1 MTLKELERVL
11 YFENYVVIEPGLTPL
26 KLHQLLS
33 EEEYLDAQ
41 DEYGEENFTAKIG
54 AEALQDILSVIAL
67 VQEREQIL
75 IDLWENTSEAKRKKM
90 VKRLTRVEAFI
101 DAGKSE
107 KGTGWEK

>member
-11 YFENYVVIEPGLTPL
+11 YFENYVVIEPGLTAL

-54 AEALQDILSVIAL
+54 AEALQDMLSVIDL
-67 VQEREQIL
+67 EQEREQIR
-75 IDLWENTSEAKRKKM
+75 IDLKETNSEAKRKKL
-90 VKRLTRVEAFI
+90 VKRLKLEIGRASCGERV
-101 DAGKSE
+101 GKY
-107 KGTGWEK
+107 G